1 MQILDEDMQMVRD
14 FLATAGAPE
23 YIKGHFENF
32 VAEHAKEVD
41 RADDLQ
47 EAIDAMESDESDEV
61 AKLTD
66 ERNALQSELDE
77 IVNDGMRGA
86 LETVKYALHDI
97 IYLGKPLQIM
107 PRRLLEIVEDAIR

>member
-14 FLATAGAPE
+14 WLTEANAPE
-23 YIKGHFENF
+23 YIKGHFENL
-32 VAEHAKEVD
+32 VAEHAKEAD

-47 EAIDAMESDESDEV
+47 EQVDALEADESDEI

-77 IVNDGMRGA
+77 IVSDGMRGA

-107 PRRLLEIVEDAIR
+107 PRRLLEIVEEAL

>member
-14 FLATAGAPE
+14 FLKEAKAPFHVTE
-23 YIKGHFENF
+23 HFENL
-32 VAEHAKEVD
+32 VAEHAKEAD

-47 EAIDAMESDESDEV
+47 TEVDALEADELEEQTKLENRIADLEQNQDDA
-61 AKLTD
+61 
-66 ERNALQSELDE
+66 
-77 IVNDGMRGA
+77 DGMRGA

-107 PRRLLEIVEDAIR
+107 PRRLLEIVEDAL